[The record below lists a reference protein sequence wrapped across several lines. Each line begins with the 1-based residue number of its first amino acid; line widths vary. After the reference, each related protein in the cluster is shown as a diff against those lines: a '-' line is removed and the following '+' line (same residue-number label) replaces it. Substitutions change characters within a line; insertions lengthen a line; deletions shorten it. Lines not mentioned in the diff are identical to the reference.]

1 MDRDLKVLERH
12 FRHWRE
18 QGLLAAEDE
27 ARLRQASLQ
36 FERTGVGT
44 VLRTALAL
52 LGGALVLA
60 GLVLIV
66 AENWMALHRAVKL
79 GGWAVILV
87 ATLVGSVELGRR
99 LPDRPALAEAL
110 ALIAGGWVLAGIAL
124 VSQIYHLDARTPNGV
139 WLWLALIA
147 PAPWL
152 LARRAPAAAV
162 FVALVAAL
170 SLEVAERDSPVYART
185 AESPWLWIAI
195 PLLAGALVWALPR
208 RLPALRTWIGL
219 WTFGAGQFFL
229 LVLGAVQEL
238 DHSALGLAWIVTGLG
253 LAAALLLPSRSLPP
267 EWDDMTSRLVIGLTL
282 LPWVV
287 LGGRYDEGA
296 FADSLAVGAAWLA
309 QFTVAAV
316 VIRAGAR
323 SGSRGWVNLGYVA
336 LLVGV
341 VVRYFDFFGDYL
353 EGGLALA
360 LTGVLLL
367 FVLFAFEK
375 ARRRTLAMESAP

>member
-1 MDRDLKVLERH
+1 MSRDLKALDRH

-36 FERTGVGT
+36 LERTGVSN
-44 VLRTALAL
+44 VLRSALAL

-60 GLVLIV
+60 GLVLVV

-87 ATLVGSVELGRR
+87 ATLFGSVELGRR
-99 LPDRPALAEAL
+99 FPDRPALAEAL

-124 VSQIYHLDARTPNGV
+124 VSQVYHLDARTPNGV

-152 LARRAPAAAV
+152 LARRAPTAAV

-170 SLEVAERDSPVYART
+170 SLEVAERDSPVYARN
-185 AESPWLWIAI
+185 AETPWLWIAI
-195 PLLAGALVWALPR
+195 PLLAGTLVWALPR

-229 LVLGAVQEL
+229 LVLGAAQAL
-238 DHSALGLAWIVTGLG
+238 DHTDLRFAWIVAAAG
-253 LAAALLLPSRSLPP
+253 LAAALVLPGRSLPP
-267 EWDDMTSRLVIGLTL
+267 EWDGMTSRLVIGLTL
-282 LPWVV
+282 LPWAI
-287 LGGRYDEGA
+287 LGGRYDRGA
-296 FADSLAVGAAWLA
+296 IADNVAVGIAWLVQMA
-309 QFTVAAV
+309 VAV
-316 VIRAGAR
+316 LVIRAGAR
-323 SGSRGWVNLGYVA
+323 AGSRGWVNLGYLA
-336 LLVGV
+336 LLAGV
-341 VVRYFDFFGDYL
+341 VVRYFDFFGDFL

-367 FVLFAFEK
+367 VVLFAMEK
-375 ARRRTLAMESAP
+375 ARRRTLAPGAAS